1 MGLKTW
7 KDESI
12 MKKFIFIIVLIVA
25 MLGYLELSSKKEIA
39 RRVDSD
45 QVTKPQVATADS
57 LNILNEA
64 VKNRQS
70 NIQVEGEGI
79 VIKILPDDT
88 KGSRHQR
95 FILELSSG
103 QTLLIAHNIDL
114 APRIDSLKLG
124 DKVRFYGEYEWN
136 NKGGVLHWTHHDPKN
151 RHPNGWLKHDR
162 KTYQ

>member
-25 MLGYLELSSKKEIA
+25 TLGYLKLSSNKEIA
-39 RRVDSD
+39 RRVDND

-64 VKNRQS
+64 FKNRQS

-136 NKGGVLHWTHHDPKN
+136 NKGGVLHWTHHDPN
-151 RHPNGWLKHDR
+151 SRHPNGWLKHDR